1 MFWARG
7 GWQPGTGTVFKK
19 KLSHLL
25 AICGFLDEK
34 STRQQ
39 SPGPRA
45 RGAAVSPP
53 SQGVTALLGGS
64 PLPGPRCHHA
74 WLTRRLEQSTVF
86 SGSPPRAR
94 SLGCPSSQCFLT
106 PSSHHGV
113 LTPWASSL
121 FVPQVQRPAPFSGSH
136 HLLFHC
142 PERYPLRISIDLSH
156 SGLCS
161 MSPSR

>member
-1 MFWARG
+1 M
-7 GWQPGTGTVFKK
+7 FKK

-121 FVPQVQRPAPFSGSH
+121 FVPQVERPAPFSGSH